1 MQPLPSVSV
10 TCGNVSQNGKQKAD
24 HSGSSFKPSSSSC
37 TFLKH
42 HLTGEE
48 MASHCQSSGSFHCSR
63 IVQSSFSQQFAKSRT
78 QHLESSPWCS
88 AGGKSSDGICK
99 CSNDLFVHLPLVSDE
114 SVISC
119 HATAQFAGSLQ
130 RYLVRR
136 EKCTCKSRLCICTV
150 DGILSPCHE
159 DVQPHCH
166 IASMTTR
173 DGCALPSAK
182 ASVGASPT

>member
-10 TCGNVSQNGKQKAD
+10 TCGTVVSQNGKQKAD

-63 IVQSSFSQQFAKSRT
+63 MVQSSFSHQFANSRT
-78 QHLESSPWCS
+78 QHLASSPWCS

-99 CSNDLFVHLPLVSDE
+99 CSNDLFVHLCCSSAMSQAYLAMLPPNLQAVS
-114 SVISC
+114 SGTV
-119 HATAQFAGSLQ
+119 FGSKGKL
-130 RYLVRR
+130 
-136 EKCTCKSRLCICTV
+136 
-150 DGILSPCHE
+150 H
-159 DVQPHCH
+159 
-166 IASMTTR
+166 M
-173 DGCALPSAK
+173 
-182 ASVGASPT
+182 